1 LYATRWHTKTCC
13 SSRRYGR
20 SRKLI
25 SQYAAYLGSLRRI
38 SAQRASHFP
47 IAGGRRIVL
56 NEFSQGH
63 SCGFSVSNTPAYRDS
78 LATGEE
84 GKKMSANISAG
95 ESKDKRSA
103 DDLAKRRLGV
113 AVTLSLAMIAIYFG
127 FMGLFAFDKPLLGTI
142 LAPGLSLCIILGP
155 VVIISS
161 FLLCLI
167 YVRWAN
173 RVYDPGVAAL
183 KR

>member
-1 LYATRWHTKTCC
+1 
-13 SSRRYGR
+13 
-20 SRKLI
+20 
-25 SQYAAYLGSLRRI
+25 
-38 SAQRASHFP
+38 
-47 IAGGRRIVL
+47 
-56 NEFSQGH
+56 
-63 SCGFSVSNTPAYRDS
+63 
-78 LATGEE
+78 
-84 GKKMSANISAG
+84 MSANISAG

-113 AVTLSLAMIAIYFG
+113 AATLSLAMIAIYFG

-155 VVIISS
+155 VVIVSS

-173 RVYDPGVAAL
+173 RVYDPRVAAL

>member
-1 LYATRWHTKTCC
+1 
-13 SSRRYGR
+13 
-20 SRKLI
+20 
-25 SQYAAYLGSLRRI
+25 
-38 SAQRASHFP
+38 
-47 IAGGRRIVL
+47 
-56 NEFSQGH
+56 
-63 SCGFSVSNTPAYRDS
+63 
-78 LATGEE
+78 
-84 GKKMSANISAG
+84 MSANISAG

-155 VVIISS
+155 VVIVSS

-173 RVYDPGVAAL
+173 RVYDPRVAAL

>member
-1 LYATRWHTKTCC
+1 
-13 SSRRYGR
+13 
-20 SRKLI
+20 
-25 SQYAAYLGSLRRI
+25 
-38 SAQRASHFP
+38 
-47 IAGGRRIVL
+47 
-56 NEFSQGH
+56 
-63 SCGFSVSNTPAYRDS
+63 
-78 LATGEE
+78 
-84 GKKMSANISAG
+84 MSANISAG

-113 AVTLSLAMIAIYFG
+113 AVALSLAMIAIYFG

-155 VVIISS
+155 VVIVSS

-173 RVYDPGVAAL
+173 RVYDPRVAAL